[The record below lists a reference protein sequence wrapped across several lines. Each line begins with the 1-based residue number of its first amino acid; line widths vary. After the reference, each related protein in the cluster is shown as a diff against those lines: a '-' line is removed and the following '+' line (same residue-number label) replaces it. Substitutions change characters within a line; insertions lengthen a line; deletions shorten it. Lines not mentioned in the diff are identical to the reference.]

1 MRTRGVRDQGLFR
14 RSARGPVLAV
24 LPLCLAALA
33 GCGSPDEP
41 RVQNVAYCQ
50 GSPGDNDT
58 GFLHVEFRQ
67 GSTVVA
73 TGSVSAGFVLAAEV
87 PVGDIQIYVDGV
99 QVGAVEAGSTNGSYR
114 APAPD
119 EVTYLHSGEGCPDS
133 ASL

>member
-1 MRTRGVRDQGLFR
+1 MTARGQGLFH
-14 RSARGPVLAV
+14 RSARGAALAA

-33 GCGSPDEP
+33 GCGSPEEP

-73 TGSVSAGFVLAAEV
+73 TGSVSAGFALTAEV

-99 QVGAVEAGSTNGSYR
+99 QVGAVEGPTDGPYHP
-114 APAPD
+114 PARD

-133 ASL
+133 APL